1 MSVIRKLLPAYP
13 ARWARRQ
20 RGAEPPEAGYSPAMV
35 IEAKICG
42 VNSLAAVEAAA
53 GGGAGLIGLNF
64 YPPSPRAV
72 TPEEAA
78 QLAGQAPP
86 GITRVGLF
94 VDPDDDQLAA
104 TLAKVP
110 LDLLQLHGGESP
122 RRVAEIRAR
131 FARPVM
137 KVIKL
142 AKEEDLAAVP
152 AYANLV
158 DRLMFDAKPPKT
170 AKNVLPGGNALAFDW
185 QLLAGKRWPKPW
197 LLAGGLTADNLAE
210 AVRTSGAPGVD
221 VSSGVEDAP
230 GRKSPAKIAAFLA
243 AAKAL

>member
-1 MSVIRKLLPAYP
+1 
-13 ARWARRQ
+13 
-20 RGAEPPEAGYSPAMV
+20 MV

-152 AYANLV
+152 AYAN
-158 DRLMFDAKPPKT
+158 